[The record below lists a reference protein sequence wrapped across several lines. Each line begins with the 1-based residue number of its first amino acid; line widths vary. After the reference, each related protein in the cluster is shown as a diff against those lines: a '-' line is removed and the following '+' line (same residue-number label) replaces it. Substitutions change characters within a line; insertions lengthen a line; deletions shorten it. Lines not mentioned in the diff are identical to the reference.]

1 MPMSRSTLRILVLG
15 LLSIGA
21 VVVALLA
28 SGAFGR
34 PPQPDAATAAATA
47 TAAGSAHGE
56 ADATAPAGAPA
67 TAAAAGGAA
76 DRQARAAQLAASAAL
91 ALEAHP
97 QRSLLLAVE
106 ALSATARAGEPPV
119 AIAEEALRAAL
130 ARASGIGLGSHTWG
144 VSVIAFSPDGRR
156 LATADYRGNIRLWDL
171 LSTDSIRASVV
182 LTTPRRLGRIDFSP
196 DGRWLAAWGKQ
207 VYLWDL
213 QAPGPAVPFVS
224 TDHEATIRACRFSP
238 DSRWLAVASD
248 SNVELPVNPGIIRLL
263 DLHAGDPS
271 ATSLLFSGVEGWTRD
286 VPFSPDGRWMATNG
300 PDLTT
305 LLWDLH
311 AGDPTATPVQ
321 FPGWYEPGFSPDGRW
336 LVTHDTTGTGD
347 QWRHFVMLWDF
358 RAAHPVTATF
368 TIDDAFDWSFSP
380 DGRWLATESYQQDSI
395 RLWDTHANGWPDRPV
410 SVPGVRI
417 GGFSPDAR
425 WLATISANGTI
436 SLWDTQAHDLARQSL
451 TTHGPEEWS
460 DYSLL
465 LAFSPDSHWLA
476 AGAAAGEGIRLWN
489 LDRLEPWGDEDARS
503 SLWGFDAQGD
513 LSDLA
518 FSPDGRWLA
527 AAGEDGVPRLWDMND
542 MLPGVSPAAASIA
555 LPFGHGVED
564 GVMAVSADGHW
575 LATAGADESDVRLWD
590 LTAQNPATPSPA
602 LSTGG
607 HAVQALLFSPDSQ
620 RLLASTFS
628 AGDNPPAV
636 FVWDV
641 QAIAAGTAP
650 LVLSIG
656 VRTQYPDDLAISP
669 DGRWLAS
676 HGALW
681 DLQAQVPAGA
691 NIALAPSPDAPL
703 FSPDGRW
710 LVAESQTYRDD
721 RRLWLWDLQALSTE
735 TPGNLQSTQPIS
747 DIWRAFSADSHWLAT
762 ANYDQPEVRLW
773 DLTSRYPT
781 SSAIV
786 LHGHTDGI
794 TSLAVSPDGHWL
806 ASSSRDDTIR
816 LWDLAG
822 PSPAA
827 GSLILPAPWTSSL
840 AFSPDGHL
848 LAGVEFGD
856 GGDVI
861 HLWNLQSTAPRA
873 TRVALR
879 TDEMDIDQLAF
890 SGDGRWLIGD
900 PIYDSTVRLWP
911 LRTDELIRLAC
922 RTAGRNLTQE
932 EWALYFPG
940 EDYRTTCTETA
951 ITP

>member
-1 MPMSRSTLRILVLG
+1 MPVSQRTLRILLLVLVPV
-15 LLSIGA
+15 GA
-21 VVVALLA
+21 IAVALLA
-28 SGAFGR
+28 SGAFSR
-34 PPQPDAATAAATA
+34 PPQPDSTTAAATVT
-47 TAAGSAHGE
+47 TASSARSE

-67 TAAAAGGAA
+67 TAPAAANGAA
-76 DRQARAAQLAASAAL
+76 DRRARAAQLAAGAAL
-91 ALEAHP
+91 ALETHP

-119 AIAEEALRAAL
+119 AVAEEALYAAL
-130 ARASGIGLGSHTWG
+130 ARASGTGLGGHALG
-144 VSVIAFSPDGRR
+144 VSDIAFSPDGRR

-171 LSTDSIRASVV
+171 QPEDPLQASTVLSA
-182 LTTPRRLGRIDFSP
+182 PRGFGRVDFSP

-213 QAPGPAVPFVS
+213 QAPGPTAPFVS

-238 DSRWLAVASD
+238 DSRWFAVASD

-300 PDLTT
+300 PNLTT

-311 AGDPTATPVQ
+311 AGDPTAAPVQ
-321 FPGWYEPGFSPDGRW
+321 FPGGYKPGFSPDGKW
-336 LVTHDTTGTGD
+336 LVTHDTTGAGD

-358 RAAHPVTATF
+358 RASHPVSATF

-380 DGRWLATESYQQDSI
+380 DGRWLATETYQQDSI
-395 RLWDTHANGWPDRPV
+395 RLWDTRANDWLDTPV

-425 WLATISANGTI
+425 WLATINANSTI
-436 SLWDTQAHDLARQSL
+436 ALWDTQADDLARQSL
-451 TTHGPEEWS
+451 TTHDPEEWS

-476 AGAAAGEGIRLWN
+476 AGAAAEEGIRLWN

-503 SLWGFDAQGD
+503 SLRGFDAPGD
-513 LSDLA
+513 LSGLA
-518 FSPDGRWLA
+518 FSTDGRWLA
-527 AAGEDGVPRLWDMND
+527 AAGEDGVPRLWDMNS
-542 MLPGVSPAAASIA
+542 MLPAVSPAAAPIA
-555 LPFGHGVED
+555 LPFGHGSMD

-575 LATAGADESDVRLWD
+575 LATAGADEFDVRLWD
-590 LTAQNPATPSPA
+590 LTTQNPATPSLA
-602 LSTGG
+602 LSTVG
-607 HAVQALLFSPDSQ
+607 HAVRALLFSPDSR

-636 FVWDV
+636 FVWDL
-641 QAIAAGTAP
+641 QAMAASTAP

-681 DLQAQVPAGA
+681 DLRSQVPAGA
-691 NIALAPSPDAPL
+691 KVTLVPDPDAPL

-710 LVAESQTYRDD
+710 LVAEGQMYLDD
-721 RRLWLWDLQALSTE
+721 RRLWLWDLKALSTG
-735 TPGNLQSTQPIS
+735 TPGSLQSTQPIS

-786 LHGHTDGI
+786 LRGHTDGI

-806 ASSSRDDTIR
+806 ASSSSDGTIR

-827 GSLILPAPWTSSL
+827 GPLVLPAPWTSRL
-840 AFSPDGHL
+840 VFNPDGHL
-848 LAGVEFGD
+848 LAGAGFSDE
-856 GGDVI
+856 GDVV
-861 HLWNLQSTAPRA
+861 LWNLQSAAPGA

-890 SGDGRWLIGD
+890 GGTGRWLIGV

-922 RTAGRNLTQE
+922 RTAGRNLTEE